1 MKKYVNKIVAL
12 ALLVVPGIAGAQSGL
27 ADSASGGDFG
37 NILVDILAIANN
49 ILIPFILGIGFLV
62 FVWGMFK
69 FFIYGGA
76 DDEAKTSGK
85 SLMVW
90 ATLGFVLIIIFWGV
104 VNLITSSIGLDD
116 PEGINDFNNNSLQ
129 NIDIT
134 PVSGAA
140 G

>member
-1 MKKYVNKIVAL
+1 MTMKNIQKISAALGAILFTPLLAL
-12 ALLVVPGIAGAQSGL
+12 AQFEPDGGAFGDLL
-27 ADSASGGDFG
+27 
-37 NILVDILAIANN
+37 ANLLMFTN
-49 ILIPFILGIGFLV
+49 MMLIPFILGIGFLV

-104 VNLITSSIGLDD
+104 VNLISESTGFDNGTAPSVI
-116 PEGINDFNNNSLQ
+116 PNVTI
-129 NIDIT
+129 
-134 PVSGAA
+134 
-140 G
+140 

>member
-1 MKKYVNKIVAL
+1 MIMKKIQKISAGLAAVLFTPLLAL
-12 ALLVVPGIAGAQSGL
+12 AQFEP
-27 ADSASGGDFG
+27 SGGAFG
-37 NILVDILAIANN
+37 DLLQNLLKFTNTV
-49 ILIPFILGIGFLV
+49 LIPFILGIGFLV

-104 VNLITSSIGLDD
+104 VNLISESTGFDNKNAPSVI
-116 PEGINDFNNNSLQ
+116 PNVTI
-129 NIDIT
+129 
-134 PVSGAA
+134 
-140 G
+140 